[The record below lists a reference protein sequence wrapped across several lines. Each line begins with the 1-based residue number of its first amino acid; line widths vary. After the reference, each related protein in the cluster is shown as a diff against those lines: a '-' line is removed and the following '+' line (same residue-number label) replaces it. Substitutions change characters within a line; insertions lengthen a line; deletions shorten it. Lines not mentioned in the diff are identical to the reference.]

1 MTTQSTISRHDAL
14 EQAILTVIHDARIPK
29 TLRTALGV
37 YRRRWAEP
45 NNPEAGT
52 MRPGHTEVTCLPEI
66 FRSSD
71 ADPYPCISPGFAHE
85 DDYLLSSES
94 AVIEQGLRIRVR
106 FNKPSLDWSV
116 EINGHRNESVTSEI
130 MEALIESAVVAAVT
144 LLMRAFSRR
153 TQ

>member
-1 MTTQSTISRHDAL
+1 
-14 EQAILTVIHDARIPK
+14 
-29 TLRTALGV
+29 
-37 YRRRWAEP
+37 
-45 NNPEAGT
+45 

-71 ADPYPCISPGFAHE
+71 GEPYPCISPGFAHE
-85 DDYLLSSES
+85 DDFLLSSES
-94 AVIEQGLRIRVR
+94 AVIEQGLRIRVQ

-116 EINGHRNESVTSEI
+116 EINGHRNEGVTSEV

-144 LLMRAFSRR
+144 LLRAFSRR